1 MRLAATLALALAT
14 TLATTLAA
22 TPVAQACS
30 CDYSYTLLWPELDAT
45 GVPLNARVWAS
56 EYGLDP
62 YFLRVVGAPLEMSVS
77 YSTSRIDTVEG
88 PLEVL
93 TPDESLAPNTS
104 YELVVC
110 SEDIEVVCDVIGRFT
125 TGADEDRDPPPL
137 PIETDRDGD
146 ADGIGRYCGKSRS
159 VTLEVAAEGLLVV
172 QIDEGSL
179 DLQGL
184 SGATTFVTRDASVHL
199 GEGGCLRGWP
209 GSSNTASLRYG
220 AFDLAGNFSGWTEP
234 DTLRIGDC
242 QCRGDAPAAPAFLT
256 LSVAALALCR
266 RRRRG

>member
-1 MRLAATLALALAT
+1 MRLAATLPLA
-14 TLATTLAA
+14 LATTLAA

-30 CDYSYTLLWPELDAT
+30 CDDSYTLLWPELDAT
-45 GVPLNARVWAS
+45 GVPVNARVWAS

-62 YFLRVVGAPLEMSVS
+62 YFLRVVGAPLEMSLS

-93 TPDESLAPNTS
+93 TPDELLAPNTS
-104 YELVVC
+104 YELLVC
-110 SEDIEVVCDVIGRFT
+110 SEDIEVVCNVIGRFT

-146 ADGIGRYCGKSRS
+146 ADAIGRYCGKSKS

-179 DLQGL
+179 DPLSL
-184 SGATTFVTRDASVHL
+184 SGATTFVTREGSVQV

-209 GSSNTASLRYG
+209 GSSKTASLRYG
-220 AFDLAGNFSGWTEP
+220 AFDLAGNFSGWTDS
-234 DTLRIGDC
+234 DTLQIGNC
-242 QCRGDAPAAPAFLT
+242 QCRSDAPVAPAFFT
-256 LSVAALALCR
+256 LSVASLAFCR